1 MYYDPKREKLNTK
14 IEAEIHKFIQGISE
28 GVYDRLN
35 IYVRRNDIPV
45 EPEVL
50 NALLKTMQAS
60 ITEFEMKGID
70 QFNKAVQKQLD
81 EYVGEETL
89 EEKPTTTSTAVS
101 SATSSVATPIV
112 SSKKRVKSASFS
124 V

>member
-1 MYYDPKREKLNTK
+1 MYYNPKRAKLNTK
-14 IEAEIHKFIQGISE
+14 IESEVHKFIQGISE

-35 IYVRRNDIPV
+35 IYVRRNDLPI

-70 QFNKAVQKQLD
+70 QFNNSIRDQLD
-81 EYVGEETL
+81 EYVGEET
-89 EEKPTTTSTAVS
+89 EKENPTEITSAVS
-101 SATSSVATPIV
+101 SVGSTATV